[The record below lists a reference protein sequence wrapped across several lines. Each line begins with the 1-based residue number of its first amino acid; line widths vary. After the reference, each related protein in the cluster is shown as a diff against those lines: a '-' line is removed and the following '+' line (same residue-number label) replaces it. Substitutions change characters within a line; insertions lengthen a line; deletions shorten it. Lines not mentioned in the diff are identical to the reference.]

1 LKKPFI
7 DACHEYDFVMEDLK
21 LWEPKAKKLICG
33 HDYDIGPYFG
43 VVLATDEYFGKK
55 PNLFERIWYIEK

>member
-1 LKKPFI
+1 
-7 DACHEYDFVMEDLK
+7 MEDLK